1 MNLLPNYNPQNPLV
15 IQRDQR
21 ILLDPSHPQFDHA
34 RQAIVTFS
42 ELESS
47 ADTVHTYRI
56 TPLSLWNA
64 CSVGLT
70 AQEICDTLNE
80 LSKYPVAERL
90 ILHIHS
96 LAGRWGRLKLL
107 AHGTDLLLVCD
118 DANALAELRHKKA
131 INALLIET
139 PDPQRFIVEKA
150 DRGQIK
156 QAFMAAGWPVEDL
169 AGYIEGEALE
179 IRLRSGDFAVRNYQ
193 RAAAEAFYAGGDVR
207 GGSGVVV
214 LPPGAGKT
222 VVGITAMSLVG
233 QSTLILT
240 TNRTSVVQ
248 WQREILAKTH
258 VPAELVAEYTGEH
271 KQIAPITIS
280 TYQMLTYRAGDEQ
293 QPHLDLFSQ
302 REWGLI
308 IYDEVHSLPAP
319 IFRATADIQSK
330 RRLGLTA
337 TLIREDGRERD
348 VFTLIG
354 PKKYEQ
360 PWRELEQRGWI
371 AEAQCYEV
379 RVRLPSELRMSYA
392 SAKPREQSRIAAENP
407 AKLALVQTILGR
419 YAGTATLIIG
429 QYLAQLEQIAQ
440 ALGVPLITGKSPQA
454 EREQLFAAFRRGEPM
469 GKADR
474 PVLVLSKVGNFAL
487 DLPDAA
493 LLIQVSGTFGSRQEE
508 AQRLGRVLRPKA
520 EQFGAAFYTIV
531 SQDTQEVGHAFKR
544 QLFLAEQGYSYQ
556 LLSEQDFIEL
566 SDA

>member
-440 ALGVPLITGKSPQA
+440 ALGVPLITGKTPQA

-520 EQFGAAFYTIV
+520 EQFTAAFYTLV
-531 SQDTQEVGHAFKR
+531 SEDTQEVAHAFKR
-544 QLFLAEQGYSYQ
+544 QLFLAEQGYSYH
-556 LLSEQDFIEL
+556 LLNEQDFIEL
-566 SDA
+566 ADT